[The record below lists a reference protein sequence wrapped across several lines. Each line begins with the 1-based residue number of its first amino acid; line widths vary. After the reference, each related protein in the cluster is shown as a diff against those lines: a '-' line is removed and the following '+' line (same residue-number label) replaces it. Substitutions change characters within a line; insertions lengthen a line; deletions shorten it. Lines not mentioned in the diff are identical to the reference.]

1 MMISTKE
8 LCEKLGV
15 SRSWVGKYLRSIGK
29 QGPLRPGD
37 KANLRTVYYEESD
50 VVAYLNANAIF
61 SRQTEWL
68 NLADYVEEA
77 KARRA
82 LKAIDSMPK
91 KDREKE
97 YWKFL
102 SEVLPPGISIFD
114 GPSISARERGIY
126 PWQTI
131 KGCIK
136 GLNELHTMAAMKGDH
151 SEELIYRENF
161 EYGRIRIKIHGR
173 TWFMSCLPRTINYT
187 YSFQPEGINCLSPG

>member
-29 QGPLRPGD
+29 QGPQLPGD
-37 KANLRTVYYEESD
+37 KANLRTIYYDEESI
-50 VVAYLNANAIF
+50 VAYLNAHAIF

-68 NLADYVEEA
+68 NLADYVEES

-82 LKAIDSMPK
+82 LKAIDAMPK

-102 SEVLPPGISIFD
+102 SEILPPGISIFD

-131 KGCIK
+131 KRCIK
-136 GLNELHTMAAMKGDH
+136 GLNEVHTMAAMKGDH

-161 EYGRIRIKIHGR
+161 EYGRVRIKIHGR
-173 TWFMSCLPRTINYT
+173 TWS
-187 YSFQPEGINCLSPG
+187 

>member
-29 QGPLRPGD
+29 QGLLRPGD

-114 GPSISARERGIY
+114 GPS
-126 PWQTI
+126 
-131 KGCIK
+131 
-136 GLNELHTMAAMKGDH
+136 MA
-151 SEELIYRENF
+151 
-161 EYGRIRIKIHGR
+161 
-173 TWFMSCLPRTINYT
+173 NYT
-187 YSFQPEGINCLSPG
+187 CCDSHKDACEDFQS